1 MSKASFNLNN
11 FLTSVKTRGLA
22 KVNRFEVIIS
32 PPKALLSFAV
42 QEGDR
47 SSKQEAELSSLFC
60 EVSNFPPINLTVKPF
75 KIFGPSY
82 QRPITSE
89 YGGDGMSMTFH
100 IDKDMLLK
108 RFFEDWIENIVR
120 RDDFTVNYQD
130 SYVTNILIRQLDEG
144 SLGNEAPYST
154 LTDDQGT
161 PLANLEDER
170 NKLNIK
176 YEIELIEAFPRSMTL
191 VDLNNSAQN
200 QTHRLNIIFA
210 YRYWRRTDIQ
220 DSIQIV
226 PKVSLQTQPILVP
239 IRETETSR
247 VLAAL
252 GNQEEPNVDFSDST
266 FSTPSA

>member
-1 MSKASFNLNN
+1 MSAASFNLNN
-11 FLTSVKTRGLA
+11 FLASVRTIGLA
-22 KVNRFEVIIS
+22 RVNRFEVIIS

-47 SSKQEAELSSLFC
+47 SSKEEADLSSLFC

-100 IDKDMLLK
+100 IDREMKLK

-130 SYVTNILIRQLDEG
+130 SYVTTIKVKQLDEEE
-144 SLGNEAPYST
+144 NVT
-154 LTDDQGT
+154 
-161 PLANLEDER
+161 
-170 NKLNIK
+170 
-176 YEIELIEAFPRSMTL
+176 YEIELLEAFPRSMTL
-191 VDLNNSAQN
+191 VDLNNSAQS

-239 IRETETSR
+239 IRDTETSR

-252 GNQEEPNVDFSDST
+252 GNQQEPNVDFTDST
-266 FSTPSA
+266 FSAPSA

>member
-1 MSKASFNLNN
+1 MSKVSFDLSN
-11 FLTSVKTRGLA
+11 FLASVGTRGLA
-22 KVNRFEVIIS
+22 RVNRFEVNIF
-32 PPKALLSFAV
+32 PPKALLGLVSQGV
-42 QEGDR
+42 GR
-47 SSKQEAELSSLFC
+47 SSEEEAQLSSLFC
-60 EVSNFPPINLTVKPF
+60 EVTNFPPINLTVKPF

-100 IDKDMLLK
+100 MDREMKLK

-130 SYVTNILIRQLDEG
+130 SYATTIKIKQLDEQE
-144 SLGNEAPYST
+144 NVT
-154 LTDDQGT
+154 
-161 PLANLEDER
+161 
-170 NKLNIK
+170 

-226 PKVSLQTQPILVP
+226 PKVSFQTQPILTP

-247 VLAAL
+247 VLEAL
-252 GNQEEPNVDFSDST
+252 SNQQEPNVGFADST
-266 FSTPSA
+266 FSVPSA